1 MNSINTLLNMNHAYS
16 WKAINTLFLLDFF
29 HGALTHT
36 RLIPYFGMLKV
47 KSCSREDFVRDT

>member
-1 MNSINTLLNMNHAYS
+1 MNHAYS

>member
-1 MNSINTLLNMNHAYS
+1 MNHAYS
-16 WKAINTLFLLDFF
+16 WKAVNTLFLF

-47 KSCSREDFVRDT
+47 TSCFRAEFLRDT